1 MQNVARS
8 ESGSALAVKP
18 FGGALG
24 AEISGLDL
32 RDAVSDAQFAVVLEA
47 FLKHH
52 VLVFRKQPIND
63 EQHLAFA
70 ARFGE
75 LEGHINKSTHHKKHA
90 NVQVFSNVN
99 ADGTTTGANPD
110 LGTLVWHT
118 DKSYIN
124 RPSLATVLRS
134 PAIASRGGDTLFA
147 NTHAAYEGL
156 DEDIR
161 QGIDGRKAV
170 HSWKVSREKSG
181 ARPATA
187 EELAAAPPVEH
198 PIVRTHPVT
207 QRKSIYLG
215 NHAHQIV
222 GIDEQ
227 ESDRLLAE
235 LEAHMTQDK
244 YVYRHQWQ
252 VDDVLMWDNRSTMH
266 CVTPYD
272 PAQEKRAVHRV
283 VVKGDE
289 PF

>member
-1 MQNVARS
+1 M
-8 ESGSALAVKP
+8 
-18 FGGALG
+18 
-24 AEISGLDL
+24 
-32 RDAVSDAQFAVVLEA
+32 
-47 FLKHH
+47 
-52 VLVFRKQPIND
+52 
-63 EQHLAFA
+63 
-70 ARFGE
+70 
-75 LEGHINKSTHHKKHA
+75 
-90 NVQVFSNVN
+90 
-99 ADGTTTGANPD
+99 
-110 LGTLVWHT
+110 
-118 DKSYIN
+118 
-124 RPSLATVLRS
+124 
-134 PAIASRGGDTLFA
+134 
-147 NTHAAYEGL
+147 
-156 DEDIR
+156 
-161 QGIDGRKAV
+161 KAV

-181 ARPATA
+181 ARPATP

-207 QRKSIYLG
+207 HRKSIYLG
-215 NHAHQIV
+215 NHAHQVV

>member
-1 MQNVARS
+1 MQNAARS
-8 ESGSALAVKP
+8 KSDSTLAVKP
-18 FGGALG
+18 FDTALG

-32 RDAVSDAQFAVVLEA
+32 REAVSDVQFAIVLDA
-47 FLKHH
+47 FLQHH
-52 VLVFRKQPIND
+52 VLVFRSQPIND

-75 LEGHINKSTHHKKHA
+75 LEGHINKSTHHEKHA
-90 NVQVFSNVN
+90 DVQVFSNVN

-118 DKSYIN
+118 DKSYIT

-134 PAIASRGGDTLFA
+134 PAIASQGGDTLFC
-147 NTHAAYEGL
+147 NTHAAY
-156 DEDIR
+156 DELSDALR
-161 QGIDGRKAV
+161 QEIENRMAI

-207 QRKSIYLG
+207 RRKSIYLG

-227 ESDRLLAE
+227 ESLQLLAE

-272 PAQEKRAVHRV
+272 PVKEKRAVHRI